1 MLQDADGNAE
11 KKWTFQT
18 DSTQLNAGLVT
29 AYQEYDLPSGN
40 LRLENDYTWQA
51 TPTSG
56 KPFIYQVV
64 TTMDR
69 VSKKTIQNL
78 GQYGNL
84 TQMLAYDWGAQS
96 VTRTYTNTYLVGGTG
111 GYSSSY
117 NTYYIFNRLLT
128 GTVTDGTKSTVL
140 VTNTYD
146 NGATTFTNQSGIQ
159 EHDSKMNTTW
169 SSRGVVL
176 TSTTPSATT
185 TYQYDIAGNVTQA
198 TKNGVQT
205 TVTTSS
211 GTNFAAG
218 GAGSHSCG
226 VQDSLH

>member
-1 MLQDADGNAE
+1 M
-11 KKWTFQT
+11 
-18 DSTQLNAGLVT
+18 
-29 AYQEYDLPSGN
+29 
-40 LRLENDYTWQA
+40 
-51 TPTSG
+51 
-56 KPFIYQVV
+56 
-64 TTMDR
+64 
-69 VSKKTIQNL
+69 
-78 GQYGNL
+78 
-84 TQMLAYDWGAQS
+84 
-96 VTRTYTNTYLVGGTG
+96 TRTYTNSYPVGASG
-111 GYSSSY
+111 GYLSSY

-128 GTVTDGTKSTVL
+128 STVTDGTKSTVL

-169 SSRGVVL
+169 SPRGVVL
-176 TSTTPSATT
+176 TSTTPSANM